1 MARRFHNINKSPK
14 EFKTTSELT
23 YYNMNPK
30 IIAFDADDT
39 LWHNEPYFDE
49 AQAKFCELFADYASN
64 QEILQLILSYQVKN
78 LPLYGFGI
86 KAFTLSMIESA
97 LELTQNQIKGNG
109 IEKIIKIGK
118 ELLQKPVELLPDIEL
133 VLQQLYG
140 KHKLVVA
147 TKGDLKDQHRK
158 LHDSKI
164 GHYFHHIEVM
174 SDKKDI
180 DYKKMLQR
188 LDVQPE
194 HFIMIGNSLK
204 SDVLPVLNIGG
215 IGVHIPYHTTWE
227 YEKIDFEITHP
238 NFYAYENAAEIISK
252 FLTQI

>member
-1 MARRFHNINKSPK
+1 
-14 EFKTTSELT
+14 
-23 YYNMNPK
+23 MNPK

-64 QEILQLILSYQVKN
+64 QEILQLILNHQVKN

-86 KAFTLSMIESA
+86 KAFVLSMIESA
-97 LELTQNQIKGNG
+97 LELTNHQISGNG

-118 ELLQKPVELLPDIEL
+118 NLLQKPVELLPEVED
-133 VLQQLYG
+133 VLQQLKG
-140 KHKLVVA
+140 KYKLVVA

-158 LHDSKI
+158 LHDSGI

-174 SDKKDI
+174 SDKKEL
-180 DYKKMLQR
+180 DYEKMLGR
-188 LDVQPE
+188 LDVKPE
-194 HFIMIGNSLK
+194 DFIMIGNSLK

-215 IGVHIPYHTTWE
+215 HGYHIAYHTTWE
-227 YEKIDFEITHP
+227 YEKIDFEIQHD
-238 NFYAYENAAEIISK
+238 NFKSLEKILDVLPILLK
-252 FLTQI
+252 